1 MWSVLPTWAYPP
13 SDPLHTPYYTLYI
26 GFCQIKKNFLDKCVF
41 WVYNRISPPGLI
53 YNIYRC
59 RQLIPSDILWG
70 FFYVQYKGRQ
80 NQLRLIL
87 NQLKKNKNLSS
98 VYTQV
103 CIGGSDPCNPLILL
117 VFLCVRIIYIQQIFH
132 NGGIL
137 GGNLGHFQGVFWVY
151 IWGRHL
157 FPTIFLYMCAIQSIL
172 ADKLESSVYIFG
184 GVSVGGGRVLL
195 NISERVYQSISEYKQ
210 QDTY

>member
-13 SDPLHTPYYTLYI
+13 SDPLHTHYYTANT

-80 NQLRLIL
+80 NYLRMVL

-98 VYTQV
+98 VYTEV
-103 CIGGSDPCNPLILL
+103 
-117 VFLCVRIIYIQQIFH
+117 
-132 NGGIL
+132 
-137 GGNLGHFQGVFWVY
+137 
-151 IWGRHL
+151 WGRGSGPSTHR
-157 FPTIFLYMCAIQSIL
+157 
-172 ADKLESSVYIFG
+172 K
-184 GVSVGGGRVLL
+184 RLL
-195 NISERVYQSISEYKQ
+195 KYCE
-210 QDTY
+210 

>member
-13 SDPLHTPYYTLYI
+13 SDPLHTHYYTANT

-70 FFYVQYKGRQ
+70 FFYVLYKGRQ
-80 NQLRLIL
+80 NYLRMVL

-98 VYTQV
+98 VYTQMWV
-103 CIGGSDPCNPLILL
+103 GGSGTSKPFVKVGLGFRGDDFSYNFSYSLH
-117 VFLCVRIIYIQQIFH
+117 FLKIRNFH
-132 NGGIL
+132 QY
-137 GGNLGHFQGVFWVY
+137 FQAK
-151 IWGRHL
+151 I
-157 FPTIFLYMCAIQSIL
+157 
-172 ADKLESSVYIFG
+172 
-184 GVSVGGGRVLL
+184 
-195 NISERVYQSISEYKQ
+195 NI
-210 QDTY
+210 